1 MLNILNAGGKIINY
15 FFEKKLSEKRNCEQQ
30 DAGYDAVKPRR
41 LLDRI
46 KFFVCV
52 SILISAVSLYAQE
65 SAPAEY
71 APDTEAQGT
80 ETTQDVTATQESV
93 ITQDAAE
100 PQNTE
105 TISYYLRRNKYFLE
119 SLRLKSLA
127 NLAIDEGEYEQS
139 ETYSSESM
147 RYAQLSDEYINEQL
161 KRQNALKAISNAR
174 EHLAWAKSAQAP
186 KYYPDEYERA
196 NEHFA
201 AAVAAQTAE
210 DWDGALENALLV
222 EQDLALV
229 AAPPPEGEIPKDLPK
244 FPAKYT
250 VRPWDEFGDCFW
262 NIAYWFYGD
271 YYKWPVLYEANK
283 EKLPDPNNPNLLE
296 VGTIIDIPEIDEQVR
311 IGMWDSGK
319 PFKQ

>member
-1 MLNILNAGGKIINY
+1 M
-15 FFEKKLSEKRNCEQQ
+15 
-30 DAGYDAVKPRR
+30 
-41 LLDRI
+41 
-46 KFFVCV
+46 
-52 SILISAVSLYAQE
+52 YAQE
-65 SAPAEY
+65 TAPAED
-71 APDTEAQGT
+71 APDAAITRGV
-80 ETTQDVTATQESV
+80 ET
-93 ITQDAAE
+93 IQDAAE

-139 ETYSSESM
+139 EFYSSESI

-161 KRQNALKAISNAR
+161 KRQNAVKAISDAR
-174 EHLAWAKSAQAP
+174 KHLAWAKSAQAP

-196 NEHFA
+196 GEHFA

-229 AAPPPEGEIPKDLPK
+229 VAPPPEGEIPADLPK

-250 VRPWDEFGDCFW
+250 VRPWDKFGDCFW

-283 EKLPDPNNPNLLE
+283 EKLPDPDNPNLLE